1 MSSYDEF
8 KVFMWP
14 RRVDDMTNI
23 GKHTNKMLQESIRQS
38 QRWGCVE
45 LEIVHNTTCA
55 SFWWFYSMF
64 PPWLRGM
71 NFWTCWA
78 LISATYRAPVLR
90 STSTKWGF
98 TSSASW
104 ITLTTWHWPI
114 RPTGGAESREIW
126 LVLIWTTTNSF
137 LSGVRRTE
145 YGASSVKQL
154 PHMPSHS
161 PVSELKAWILL
172 LPLSATHTRWAWST
186 VTLWG
191 I

>member
-1 MSSYDEF
+1 MSSYTEF
-8 KVFMWP
+8 KVFMWTSL
-14 RRVDDMTNI
+14 VVEMKTF
-23 GKHTNKMLQESIRQS
+23 GKHTNNMLQVSILQS
-38 QRWGCVE
+38 QRWRCVIV
-45 LEIVHNTTCA
+45 EIVHNATPV
-55 SFWWFYSMF
+55 SFRWFYSIF
-64 PPWLRGM
+64 PSRLTGI

-78 LISATYRAPVLR
+78 VISATYRAPVFR

-104 ITLTTWHWPI
+104 ITLATLHWPI
-114 RPTGGAESREIW
+114 RPTGGAESSEIW

-154 PHMPSHS
+154 PHVPSHS
-161 PVSELKAWILL
+161 PVRESKTWILL
-172 LPLSATHTRWAWST
+172 LPLSATHTRWALST

-191 I
+191 M